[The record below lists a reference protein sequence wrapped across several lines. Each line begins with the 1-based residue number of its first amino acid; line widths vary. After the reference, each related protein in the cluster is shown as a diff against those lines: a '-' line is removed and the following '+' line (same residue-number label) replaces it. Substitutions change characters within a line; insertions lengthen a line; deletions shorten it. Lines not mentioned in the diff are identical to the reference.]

1 MGMTANQVRMRVLLP
16 QAGIVALP
24 GLMNSLIGLIKGT
37 SLAFVCA
44 VVEMTAEGQIL
55 AGATYRYFE
64 MYCSPAIIYWVITM
78 ILEWLAR
85 LLEKKLSVPEQAP
98 ELKQVIQ
105 EGALTND

>member
-1 MGMTANQVRMRVLLP
+1 MRVLLP

-64 MYCSPAIIYWVITM
+64 MYCSPAFIYWVITM